1 MAQSW
6 VIACRSQM
14 VFGCVKNDLLD
25 QTACQIMYVV
35 FMKITNNIHLHWR
48 PNIKAKG
55 LYFQTGTC
63 DVNISSKASRKDSKQ
78 SMDVNIVNNYK
89 EVLTSWISGILL
101 GLNAE
106 QCYTSSG
113 GVYSAGDI
121 YRNLQYCAFGC
132 CGPALNRYCCPIIG
146 PIVGICIGA
155 IAFIVIL
162 IIIIVCCRKYSE
174 KQIRRRAQMKMHIGK
189 AYKKY
194 IQKTKHVPFQK
205 VQQRNI
211 DEYQ

>member
-1 MAQSW
+1 
-6 VIACRSQM
+6 
-14 VFGCVKNDLLD
+14 
-25 QTACQIMYVV
+25 
-35 FMKITNNIHLHWR
+35 
-48 PNIKAKG
+48 
-55 LYFQTGTC
+55 
-63 DVNISSKASRKDSKQ
+63 
-78 SMDVNIVNNYK
+78 MDVDIVNKYK
-89 EVLTSWISGILL
+89 EVLTSWISRILL

-189 AYKKY
+189 AYKKNIY
-194 IQKTKHVPFQK
+194 TKDKTCTFPKSPTKRHRWVTIIYCRFSYFK
-205 VQQRNI
+205 KKAWAASDLLI
-211 DEYQ
+211 EKGIT